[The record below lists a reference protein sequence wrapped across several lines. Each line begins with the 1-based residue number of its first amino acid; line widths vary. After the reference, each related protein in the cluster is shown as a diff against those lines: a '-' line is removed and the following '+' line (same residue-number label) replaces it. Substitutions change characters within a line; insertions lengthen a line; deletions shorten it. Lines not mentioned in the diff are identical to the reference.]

1 MLRRLALTAAAS
13 VAASAAL
20 LGAVAPAASADAS
33 ARADTGAFTESAGSV
48 LTRLAPVPLPLA
60 EDAASAAD
68 GADAA
73 NAADEFTVTV
83 ADSGLRGAD
92 GTYRL
97 KCRPAGGTHQQARA
111 ACDRLAQL
119 ASERKDPFAPVA
131 KGAQCTMLYG
141 GDATARVTGT
151 WQGRAIDATFNR
163 KNGCEI
169 ARWQTLEPVL
179 PSTRA

>member
-1 MLRRLALTAAAS
+1 MLRRLVLTAAAS

-33 ARADTGAFTESAGSV
+33 ARADTGAFTESAGSG
-48 LTRLAPVPLPLA
+48 LTRLAPVALPLPVPSA
-60 EDAASAAD
+60 EDSR
-68 GADAA
+68 
-73 NAADEFTVTV
+73 DEFTVTV

-119 ASERKDPFAPVA
+119 ASEQRDPFAPVA
-131 KGAQCTMLYG
+131 KDMQCTMLYG
-141 GDATARVTGT
+141 GDATARITGT
-151 WQGRAIDATFNR
+151 WQGRAVDATFNR

-179 PSTRA
+179 PNTRA

>member
-1 MLRRLALTAAAS
+1 MPRRLVLTAAAS
-13 VAASAAL
+13 IAASAAL
-20 LGAVAPAASADAS
+20 LGAFAPAASADAS
-33 ARADTGAFTESAGSV
+33 ARADTGTFIESADST

-60 EDAASAAD
+60 ESAP
-68 GADAA
+68 
-73 NAADEFTVTV
+73 DEFTVTV

-97 KCRPAGGTHQQARA
+97 KCRPAGGTHLQARA

-119 ASERKDPFAPVA
+119 ASEQKDPFAPVS
-131 KGAQCTMLYG
+131 KSAQCTMLYG
-141 GDATARVTGT
+141 GDATARITGT
-151 WQGRAIDATFNR
+151 WQGRAVDATFNR

-179 PSTRA
+179 PSTRG

>member
-1 MLRRLALTAAAS
+1 MLRRLVLTAAAS
-13 VAASAAL
+13 VAASATL

-33 ARADTGAFTESAGSV
+33 ARADTGAFTESAGGT
-48 LTRLAPVPLPLA
+48 LTRLAPVPLPPA
-60 EDAASAAD
+60 ED
-68 GADAA
+68 
-73 NAADEFTVTV
+73 ADEFTVTV

-119 ASERKDPFAPVA
+119 ASEKKDPFAPVA
-131 KGAQCTMLYG
+131 KGTQCTMLYG
-141 GDATARVTGT
+141 GDATARITGT
-151 WQGRAIDATFNR
+151 WQGHAVDATFNR

>member
-13 VAASAAL
+13 VAASAVL

-33 ARADTGAFTESAGSV
+33 ARADTGTFTESAGFT
-48 LTRLAPVPLPLA
+48 LTRLAPVPLPLPRA
-60 EDAASAAD
+60 EDAP
-68 GADAA
+68 
-73 NAADEFTVTV
+73 DEFTVTV

-119 ASERKDPFAPVA
+119 ASEKKDPFAPVA
-131 KGAQCTMLYG
+131 KGTQCTMLYG
-141 GDATARVTGT
+141 GDATARITGT
-151 WQGRAIDATFNR
+151 WQGRAVDATFNR

>member
-1 MLRRLALTAAAS
+1 MLRRLVLTAAAS
-13 VAASAAL
+13 VAASAAM

-33 ARADTGAFTESAGSV
+33 ARADTGTFTESSGGT

-60 EDAASAAD
+60 EDAP
-68 GADAA
+68 
-73 NAADEFTVTV
+73 DEFTVTV

-119 ASERKDPFAPVA
+119 ASEKKDPFAPVA
-131 KGAQCTMLYG
+131 KGTQCTMLYG
-141 GDATARVTGT
+141 GDATARITGT
-151 WQGRAIDATFNR
+151 WQGRAVDATFNR

>member
-1 MLRRLALTAAAS
+1 MLRRLVLTAAAS
-13 VAASAAL
+13 VAASAAM

-33 ARADTGAFTESAGSV
+33 ARADTGTFTESSGGT
-48 LTRLAPVPLPLA
+48 LTRLAPVPLPPA
-60 EDAASAAD
+60 EDAP
-68 GADAA
+68 
-73 NAADEFTVTV
+73 DEFTVTV

-119 ASERKDPFAPVA
+119 ASEKKDPFAPVA
-131 KGAQCTMLYG
+131 KGTQCTMLYG
-141 GDATARVTGT
+141 GDATARITGT
-151 WQGRAIDATFNR
+151 WQGRAVDATFNR

-179 PSTRA
+179 PSTGA